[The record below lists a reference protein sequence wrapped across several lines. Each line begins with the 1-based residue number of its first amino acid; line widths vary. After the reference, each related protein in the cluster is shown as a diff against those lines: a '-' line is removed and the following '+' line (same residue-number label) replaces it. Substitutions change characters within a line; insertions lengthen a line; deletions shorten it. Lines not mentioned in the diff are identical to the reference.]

1 MGARKKISAEK
12 RKEALKTMYFAKLQ
26 NVPTSPR
33 KMRLVADMIR
43 GMEVNRALGVLKFSS
58 KEASARVEKLLR
70 SAIANWEQKNERKA
84 EDGELFV
91 TKIYVDGGATLK
103 RMRPAPQ
110 GRGYRIRKRSNH
122 VTLFVDSKNTN
133 DKKSILIV
141 GIGRSQEPFSY
152 LASIKE
158 LIKDKKLK
166 DVLNLQTVDLQAKPT
181 KNILLSCT
189 HYGGFWGKEPIFA
202 KSSFIK
208 YAQMYGDTVLQTG
221 FRVNDEIFDYL
232 YKTYNNK
239 SKSKW
244 ATRIQDDIKNYPDN
258 SFDVLSMNNVLGYI
272 EDDDEY
278 YSTIKNMPRIVKPN
292 GFIITDTICENLFQK
307 VGVDKML
314 TKISAGIFK
323 KSNN

>member
-1 MGARKKISAEK
+1 MFVKNDALFKFNTNNHYNQSFQGSSDSNLLDFASKI
-12 RKEALKTMYFAKLQ
+12 
-26 NVPTSPR
+26 
-33 KMRLVADMIR
+33 
-43 GMEVNRALGVLKFSS
+43 VLKPKLHDVDKFE
-58 KEASARVEKLLR
+58 KITHIKKNILTVE
-70 SAIANWEQKNERKA
+70 NYNE
-84 EDGELFV
+84 V
-91 TKIYVDGGATLK
+91 TKKAHPDFYEISQYNLSLRASSFF
-103 RMRPAPQ
+103 R
-110 GRGYRIRKRSNH
+110 RGVVLGETSYFKDIIDVFS
-122 VTLFVDSKNTN
+122 TLFNKNTN

-189 HYGGFWGKEPIFA
+189 HYGGFWGKEPMFA

-314 TKISAGIFK
+314 TKISDGIFK

>member
-1 MGARKKISAEK
+1 MFFLNEGIFMFVKNDALFKFNTNNHYNQSFQGSSDSNLLDFASKI
-12 RKEALKTMYFAKLQ
+12 
-26 NVPTSPR
+26 
-33 KMRLVADMIR
+33 
-43 GMEVNRALGVLKFSS
+43 VLKPKLPDVDKFE
-58 KEASARVEKLLR
+58 KITHIKKNILTVE
-70 SAIANWEQKNERKA
+70 NYNE
-84 EDGELFV
+84 V
-91 TKIYVDGGATLK
+91 TKKAHPDFYEISQYNLSLRASSFF
-103 RMRPAPQ
+103 R
-110 GRGYRIRKRSNH
+110 RGVVLGETSYFKDVIDVFS
-122 VTLFVDSKNTN
+122 TLFNKNTN

-189 HYGGFWGKEPIFA
+189 HYGGFWGKEPMFA

-278 YSTIKNMPRIVKPN
+278 YNTIKNMPRIVKPN

>member
-1 MGARKKISAEK
+1 MFFLSEGIFMFVKNDALFKFNTNNHYNQSFQGSSDSNLLDFASKI
-12 RKEALKTMYFAKLQ
+12 
-26 NVPTSPR
+26 
-33 KMRLVADMIR
+33 
-43 GMEVNRALGVLKFSS
+43 VLKPKLPDVDKFE
-58 KEASARVEKLLR
+58 KITHIKKNILTVE
-70 SAIANWEQKNERKA
+70 NYNE
-84 EDGELFV
+84 V
-91 TKIYVDGGATLK
+91 TKKAHPDFYEISQYNLSLRASSFFRRGVVLGETSYFKDVVDVF
-103 RMRPAPQ
+103 
-110 GRGYRIRKRSNH
+110 S
-122 VTLFVDSKNTN
+122 TLFNKNTN

-189 HYGGFWGKEPIFA
+189 HYGGFWGKEPMFA

-314 TKISAGIFK
+314 TKISDGIFK

>member
-1 MGARKKISAEK
+1 MFFLNEGIFMFVKNDALFKFNTNNHYNQSFQGSSDSYLLDFMNKI
-12 RKEALKTMYFAKLQ
+12 ALKPKLPD
-26 NVPTSPR
+26 V
-33 KMRLVADMIR
+33 D
-43 GMEVNRALGVLKFSS
+43 KFE
-58 KEASARVEKLLR
+58 KITHIKKNILTVE
-70 SAIANWEQKNERKA
+70 NYNE
-84 EDGELFV
+84 V
-91 TKIYVDGGATLK
+91 TKKAHPDFYEISQYNLSLRASSFF
-103 RMRPAPQ
+103 R
-110 GRGYRIRKRSNH
+110 RGVVLGETSYFKDVIDVFS
-122 VTLFVDSKNTN
+122 TLFNKNTN

-189 HYGGFWGKEPIFA
+189 HYGGFWGKEPMFA

-314 TKISAGIFK
+314 TKISDGIFK

>member
-1 MGARKKISAEK
+1 MFVKNDALFKFNTNNHYNQSFQGSSDSNLLDFASKI
-12 RKEALKTMYFAKLQ
+12 
-26 NVPTSPR
+26 
-33 KMRLVADMIR
+33 
-43 GMEVNRALGVLKFSS
+43 VLKPKLPDVDKFE
-58 KEASARVEKLLR
+58 KITHVKKNILTVE
-70 SAIANWEQKNERKA
+70 NYNE
-84 EDGELFV
+84 V
-91 TKIYVDGGATLK
+91 TKKAHPDFYEISQYNLSLRASSFF
-103 RMRPAPQ
+103 R
-110 GRGYRIRKRSNH
+110 RGVVLGETSYFKDIIDVFS
-122 VTLFVDSKNTN
+122 TLFNKNTN

-314 TKISAGIFK
+314 TKISDGIFK

>member
-1 MGARKKISAEK
+1 MNEGIFMFVKNDALFKFNTNNHYNQSFQGSSDSNLLDFVSKI
-12 RKEALKTMYFAKLQ
+12 
-26 NVPTSPR
+26 
-33 KMRLVADMIR
+33 
-43 GMEVNRALGVLKFSS
+43 VLKPKLPDVDKF
-58 KEASARVEKLLR
+58 EK
-70 SAIANWEQKNERKA
+70 ITHIKKNILTIENYN
-84 EDGELFV
+84 EV
-91 TKIYVDGGATLK
+91 TKKAHPDFYEISQYNLSLRASSFF
-103 RMRPAPQ
+103 R
-110 GRGYRIRKRSNH
+110 RGVVLGETSYFKDVIDVFS
-122 VTLFVDSKNTN
+122 TLFNKNTN

-189 HYGGFWGKEPIFA
+189 HYGGFWGKEPMFA

>member
-1 MGARKKISAEK
+1 MFFLNEGIFMFVKNDALFKFNTNNHYNQSFQGSSDSNLLDFASKI
-12 RKEALKTMYFAKLQ
+12 
-26 NVPTSPR
+26 
-33 KMRLVADMIR
+33 
-43 GMEVNRALGVLKFSS
+43 VLKPKLPDVDKFE
-58 KEASARVEKLLR
+58 KITHVKKNILTVE
-70 SAIANWEQKNERKA
+70 NYNE
-84 EDGELFV
+84 V
-91 TKIYVDGGATLK
+91 TKKAHPDFYEISQYNLSLRASSFF
-103 RMRPAPQ
+103 R
-110 GRGYRIRKRSNH
+110 RGVVLGETSYFKDIIDVFS
-122 VTLFVDSKNTN
+122 TLFNKNTN

-189 HYGGFWGKEPIFA
+189 HYGGFWGKEPMFA

-314 TKISAGIFK
+314 TKISDGIFK

>member
-1 MGARKKISAEK
+1 MFFLNEGIFMFVKNDALFKFNTNNHYNQSFQGSSDSYLLDFVSKI
-12 RKEALKTMYFAKLQ
+12 ALKPKLPD
-26 NVPTSPR
+26 V
-33 KMRLVADMIR
+33 D
-43 GMEVNRALGVLKFSS
+43 KFE
-58 KEASARVEKLLR
+58 KITRIKKNILTVE
-70 SAIANWEQKNERKA
+70 NYNE
-84 EDGELFV
+84 V
-91 TKIYVDGGATLK
+91 TKKAHPDFYEISQYNLSLRASSFF
-103 RMRPAPQ
+103 R
-110 GRGYRIRKRSNH
+110 RGVVLGETSYFKEVIDVFS
-122 VTLFVDSKNTN
+122 TLFNKNTN

-189 HYGGFWGKEPIFA
+189 HYGGFWGKEPMFA

-307 VGVDKML
+307 VGVDKIL

>member
-1 MGARKKISAEK
+1 MFFLNEGIFMFVKNDALFKFNTNNHYNQSFQGSSDSYLLDFMSKI
-12 RKEALKTMYFAKLQ
+12 ALKPKLPD
-26 NVPTSPR
+26 V
-33 KMRLVADMIR
+33 D
-43 GMEVNRALGVLKFSS
+43 KFE
-58 KEASARVEKLLR
+58 KITRIKKNILTVE
-70 SAIANWEQKNERKA
+70 NYNE
-84 EDGELFV
+84 V
-91 TKIYVDGGATLK
+91 TKKAHPDFYEISQYNLSLRASSFF
-103 RMRPAPQ
+103 R
-110 GRGYRIRKRSNH
+110 RGVVLGETSYFKDVIDEFS
-122 VTLFVDSKNTN
+122 TLFNKNTN

-189 HYGGFWGKEPIFA
+189 HYGGFWGKEPMFA

>member
-1 MGARKKISAEK
+1 MFFLNEGIFMFVKNDALFKFNTNNHYNQSFQGSSDSNLLDFASKI
-12 RKEALKTMYFAKLQ
+12 
-26 NVPTSPR
+26 
-33 KMRLVADMIR
+33 
-43 GMEVNRALGVLKFSS
+43 VLKPKLPDVDKFE
-58 KEASARVEKLLR
+58 KITHIKKNILTVE
-70 SAIANWEQKNERKA
+70 NYNE
-84 EDGELFV
+84 V
-91 TKIYVDGGATLK
+91 TKKAHPDFYEISQYNLSLRASSFF
-103 RMRPAPQ
+103 R
-110 GRGYRIRKRSNH
+110 RGVVLGETSYFKDIIDVFS
-122 VTLFVDSKNTN
+122 TLFNKNTN

-189 HYGGFWGKEPIFA
+189 HYGGFWGKEPMFA

>member
-1 MGARKKISAEK
+1 MNEGIFMFVKNDALFKFNTNNHYNQSFQGSSDSNLLDFVSKI
-12 RKEALKTMYFAKLQ
+12 
-26 NVPTSPR
+26 
-33 KMRLVADMIR
+33 
-43 GMEVNRALGVLKFSS
+43 VLKPKLPDVDKFE
-58 KEASARVEKLLR
+58 KITRIKKNILTVE
-70 SAIANWEQKNERKA
+70 NYNE
-84 EDGELFV
+84 V
-91 TKIYVDGGATLK
+91 TKKAHPDFYEISQYNLSLRASSFF
-103 RMRPAPQ
+103 R
-110 GRGYRIRKRSNH
+110 RGVVLGETSYFKDVIDVFS
-122 VTLFVDSKNTN
+122 TLFNKNTN

>member
-1 MGARKKISAEK
+1 MFVKNDALFKFNTNNHYNQSFQGSSDSNLLDFASKI
-12 RKEALKTMYFAKLQ
+12 
-26 NVPTSPR
+26 
-33 KMRLVADMIR
+33 
-43 GMEVNRALGVLKFSS
+43 VLKPKLPDVDKFE
-58 KEASARVEKLLR
+58 KITHIKKNILTVE
-70 SAIANWEQKNERKA
+70 NYNE
-84 EDGELFV
+84 V
-91 TKIYVDGGATLK
+91 TKKAHPDFYEISKYNLSLRASSFF
-103 RMRPAPQ
+103 R
-110 GRGYRIRKRSNH
+110 RGVVLGETSYFKDIIDVFS
-122 VTLFVDSKNTN
+122 TLFNKNTN

-189 HYGGFWGKEPIFA
+189 HYGGFWGKEPMFA

-314 TKISAGIFK
+314 TKISDGIFK

>member
-1 MGARKKISAEK
+1 MNEGIFMFVKNDALFKFNTNNHYNQSFQGSSDSYLLDFMNKI
-12 RKEALKTMYFAKLQ
+12 ALKPKLPD
-26 NVPTSPR
+26 V
-33 KMRLVADMIR
+33 D
-43 GMEVNRALGVLKFSS
+43 KF
-58 KEASARVEKLLR
+58 EK
-70 SAIANWEQKNERKA
+70 ITHIKKNILTIENYN
-84 EDGELFV
+84 EV
-91 TKIYVDGGATLK
+91 TKKAHPDFYEISQYNLSLRASSFF
-103 RMRPAPQ
+103 R
-110 GRGYRIRKRSNH
+110 RGVVLGETSYFKDVIDVFS
-122 VTLFVDSKNTN
+122 TLFNKNTN

-189 HYGGFWGKEPIFA
+189 HYGGFWGKEPMFA

>member
-1 MGARKKISAEK
+1 MFLLNEGIFMFVKNDALFKFNTNNHYNQSFQGSSDSNLLDFMNKI
-12 RKEALKTMYFAKLQ
+12 ALKPKLPD
-26 NVPTSPR
+26 V
-33 KMRLVADMIR
+33 D
-43 GMEVNRALGVLKFSS
+43 KF
-58 KEASARVEKLLR
+58 EKITR
-70 SAIANWEQKNERKA
+70 IKKNILTIENYN
-84 EDGELFV
+84 EV
-91 TKIYVDGGATLK
+91 TKKAHPDFYEISQYNLSLRASSFF
-103 RMRPAPQ
+103 R
-110 GRGYRIRKRSNH
+110 RGVVLGETSYFKDVIDVFS
-122 VTLFVDSKNTN
+122 TLFNKNTN

>member
-1 MGARKKISAEK
+1 MFFLNEGIFMFVKNDALFKFNTNNHYNQSFQGSSDSYLLDFMNKI
-12 RKEALKTMYFAKLQ
+12 ALKPKLPD
-26 NVPTSPR
+26 V
-33 KMRLVADMIR
+33 D
-43 GMEVNRALGVLKFSS
+43 KF
-58 KEASARVEKLLR
+58 EKITR
-70 SAIANWEQKNERKA
+70 IKKNILTIENYN
-84 EDGELFV
+84 EV
-91 TKIYVDGGATLK
+91 TKKAHPDFYEISQYNLSLRASSFF
-103 RMRPAPQ
+103 R
-110 GRGYRIRKRSNH
+110 RGVVLGETSYFKDVIDVFS
-122 VTLFVDSKNTN
+122 TLFNKNTN

>member
-1 MGARKKISAEK
+1 MFLLNEGIFMFVKNDALFKFNTNNHYNQSFQGSSDSYLLDFMSKI
-12 RKEALKTMYFAKLQ
+12 ALKPKLPD
-26 NVPTSPR
+26 V
-33 KMRLVADMIR
+33 D
-43 GMEVNRALGVLKFSS
+43 KFE
-58 KEASARVEKLLR
+58 KITRIKKNILTVE
-70 SAIANWEQKNERKA
+70 NYNE
-84 EDGELFV
+84 V
-91 TKIYVDGGATLK
+91 TKKAHPDFYEISQYNLSIRASSFF
-103 RMRPAPQ
+103 R
-110 GRGYRIRKRSNH
+110 RGVVLGETSYFKDVIDVFS
-122 VTLFVDSKNTN
+122 TLFNKNTN

-189 HYGGFWGKEPIFA
+189 HYGGFWGKEPMFA

>member
-1 MGARKKISAEK
+1 MFVKNDALFKFNTNNHYNQSFQGSSDSNLLDFASKI
-12 RKEALKTMYFAKLQ
+12 
-26 NVPTSPR
+26 
-33 KMRLVADMIR
+33 
-43 GMEVNRALGVLKFSS
+43 VLKPKLPDVDKFE
-58 KEASARVEKLLR
+58 KITHIKKNILTVE
-70 SAIANWEQKNERKA
+70 NYNE
-84 EDGELFV
+84 V
-91 TKIYVDGGATLK
+91 TKKAHPDFYEISQYNLSLRASSFF
-103 RMRPAPQ
+103 R
-110 GRGYRIRKRSNH
+110 RGVVLGETSYFKDIIDVFS
-122 VTLFVDSKNTN
+122 TLFNKNTN

-158 LIKDKKLK
+158 LIKNKKLK

-189 HYGGFWGKEPIFA
+189 HYGGFWGKEPMFA

-314 TKISAGIFK
+314 TKISDGIFK

>member
-1 MGARKKISAEK
+1 MFFLNEGIFMFVKNDALFKFNTNNHYNQSFQGSSDSNLLDFASKI
-12 RKEALKTMYFAKLQ
+12 
-26 NVPTSPR
+26 
-33 KMRLVADMIR
+33 
-43 GMEVNRALGVLKFSS
+43 VLKPKLPDVDKFE
-58 KEASARVEKLLR
+58 KITHIKKNILTVE
-70 SAIANWEQKNERKA
+70 NYNE
-84 EDGELFV
+84 V
-91 TKIYVDGGATLK
+91 TKKAHPDFYEISQYNLSLRASSFFRRGVVLGETSYFKDVVDVF
-103 RMRPAPQ
+103 
-110 GRGYRIRKRSNH
+110 S
-122 VTLFVDSKNTN
+122 TLFNKNTN

-152 LASIKE
+152 LASIKD

-189 HYGGFWGKEPIFA
+189 HYGGFWGKEPMFA

-314 TKISAGIFK
+314 TKISDGIFK

>member
-1 MGARKKISAEK
+1 MFFLNEGIFMFVKNDALFKFNTNNHYNQSFQGSSDSNLLDFMNKI
-12 RKEALKTMYFAKLQ
+12 ALKPKLPD
-26 NVPTSPR
+26 V
-33 KMRLVADMIR
+33 D
-43 GMEVNRALGVLKFSS
+43 KFE
-58 KEASARVEKLLR
+58 KITRIKKNILTVE
-70 SAIANWEQKNERKA
+70 NYNE
-84 EDGELFV
+84 V
-91 TKIYVDGGATLK
+91 TKKAHPDFYEISQYNLSLRASSFF
-103 RMRPAPQ
+103 R
-110 GRGYRIRKRSNH
+110 RGVVLGETSYFKDVIDVFS
-122 VTLFVDSKNTN
+122 TLFNKNTN

>member
-1 MGARKKISAEK
+1 MFFLNEGIFMFVKNDALFKFNTNNHYNQSFQGSSDSHLLDFMSKI
-12 RKEALKTMYFAKLQ
+12 ALKPKLPD
-26 NVPTSPR
+26 V
-33 KMRLVADMIR
+33 D
-43 GMEVNRALGVLKFSS
+43 KFEKITRIKKNSLT
-58 KEASARVEKLLR
+58 VE
-70 SAIANWEQKNERKA
+70 NYNE
-84 EDGELFV
+84 V
-91 TKIYVDGGATLK
+91 TKKAHPDFYEISQYNLSLRASSFF
-103 RMRPAPQ
+103 R
-110 GRGYRIRKRSNH
+110 RGVVLGETSYFKDVIDVFS
-122 VTLFVDSKNTN
+122 TLFNKNTN

>member
-1 MGARKKISAEK
+1 MFVKNDALFKFNTNNHYNQSFQGSSDSNLLDFVSKI
-12 RKEALKTMYFAKLQ
+12 
-26 NVPTSPR
+26 
-33 KMRLVADMIR
+33 
-43 GMEVNRALGVLKFSS
+43 VLKPKLPDVDKF
-58 KEASARVEKLLR
+58 EKITR
-70 SAIANWEQKNERKA
+70 IKKNILTIENYN
-84 EDGELFV
+84 EV
-91 TKIYVDGGATLK
+91 TKKAHPDFYEISQYNLSLRASSFF
-103 RMRPAPQ
+103 R
-110 GRGYRIRKRSNH
+110 RGVVLGETSYFKDVIDVFS
-122 VTLFVDSKNTN
+122 TLFNKNTN

-189 HYGGFWGKEPIFA
+189 HYGGFWGKEPMFA

>member
-1 MGARKKISAEK
+1 MFVKNDALFKFNTNNHYNQSFQGSSDSYLLDFMNKI
-12 RKEALKTMYFAKLQ
+12 ALKPKLPD
-26 NVPTSPR
+26 V
-33 KMRLVADMIR
+33 D
-43 GMEVNRALGVLKFSS
+43 KFE
-58 KEASARVEKLLR
+58 KITRIKKNILTVE
-70 SAIANWEQKNERKA
+70 NYNE
-84 EDGELFV
+84 V
-91 TKIYVDGGATLK
+91 TKKAHPDFYEISQYNLSLRASSFF
-103 RMRPAPQ
+103 R
-110 GRGYRIRKRSNH
+110 RGVVLGETSYFKDVIDVFS
-122 VTLFVDSKNTN
+122 TLFNKNTN
-133 DKKSILIV
+133 DKKSMLIV

-189 HYGGFWGKEPIFA
+189 HYGGFWGKEPMFA

>member
-1 MGARKKISAEK
+1 MFLLNEGIFMFVKNDALFKFNTNNHYNQSFQGSSDSNLLDFASKI
-12 RKEALKTMYFAKLQ
+12 
-26 NVPTSPR
+26 
-33 KMRLVADMIR
+33 
-43 GMEVNRALGVLKFSS
+43 VLKPKLPDVDKFE
-58 KEASARVEKLLR
+58 KITRIKKNILTVE
-70 SAIANWEQKNERKA
+70 NYNE
-84 EDGELFV
+84 V
-91 TKIYVDGGATLK
+91 TKKAHPDFYEISQYNLSLRASSFF
-103 RMRPAPQ
+103 R
-110 GRGYRIRKRSNH
+110 RGVVLGETSYFKDVIDVFS
-122 VTLFVDSKNTN
+122 TLFNKNTN

-189 HYGGFWGKEPIFA
+189 HYGGFGGKEPMFA

>member
-1 MGARKKISAEK
+1 MFFLNEGIFMFVKNDALFKFNTNNHYNQSFQGSSDSHLLDFMSKI
-12 RKEALKTMYFAKLQ
+12 ALKPKLPD
-26 NVPTSPR
+26 V
-33 KMRLVADMIR
+33 D
-43 GMEVNRALGVLKFSS
+43 KF
-58 KEASARVEKLLR
+58 EK
-70 SAIANWEQKNERKA
+70 ITHIKKNILTIENYN
-84 EDGELFV
+84 EV
-91 TKIYVDGGATLK
+91 TKKAHPDFYEISQYNLSLRASSFF
-103 RMRPAPQ
+103 R
-110 GRGYRIRKRSNH
+110 RGVVLGETSYFKDVIDVFS
-122 VTLFVDSKNTN
+122 TLFNKNTN

-189 HYGGFWGKEPIFA
+189 HYGGFWGKEPMFA

-239 SKSKW
+239 AKSKW

>member
-1 MGARKKISAEK
+1 MFFLNEGIFMFVKNDALFKFNTNNHYNQSFQGSSDTNLLDFASKI
-12 RKEALKTMYFAKLQ
+12 
-26 NVPTSPR
+26 
-33 KMRLVADMIR
+33 
-43 GMEVNRALGVLKFSS
+43 VLKPKLPDVDKFE
-58 KEASARVEKLLR
+58 KITHVKKNILTVE
-70 SAIANWEQKNERKA
+70 NYNE
-84 EDGELFV
+84 V
-91 TKIYVDGGATLK
+91 TKKAHPDFYEISQYNLSLRASSFF
-103 RMRPAPQ
+103 R
-110 GRGYRIRKRSNH
+110 RGVVLGETSYFKDIIDVFS
-122 VTLFVDSKNTN
+122 TLFNKNTN

-189 HYGGFWGKEPIFA
+189 HYGGFWGKEPMFA

-314 TKISAGIFK
+314 TKISDGIFK

>member
-1 MGARKKISAEK
+1 MNEGIFMFVKNDALFKFNTNNHYNQSFQGSSDSYLLDFASKI
-12 RKEALKTMYFAKLQ
+12 ALKPKLPD
-26 NVPTSPR
+26 V
-33 KMRLVADMIR
+33 D
-43 GMEVNRALGVLKFSS
+43 KFE
-58 KEASARVEKLLR
+58 KITRIKKNILTVE
-70 SAIANWEQKNERKA
+70 NYNE
-84 EDGELFV
+84 V
-91 TKIYVDGGATLK
+91 TKKAHPDFYEISQYNLSLRASSFFRRGVVLGETSYFKDVVDVF
-103 RMRPAPQ
+103 
-110 GRGYRIRKRSNH
+110 S
-122 VTLFVDSKNTN
+122 TLFNKNTN

-189 HYGGFWGKEPIFA
+189 HYGGFWGKEPMFA

-314 TKISAGIFK
+314 TKISDGIFK

>member
-1 MGARKKISAEK
+1 MFFLNEGIFMFVKNDALFKFNTNNHYNQSFQGSSDSNLLDFASKI
-12 RKEALKTMYFAKLQ
+12 
-26 NVPTSPR
+26 
-33 KMRLVADMIR
+33 
-43 GMEVNRALGVLKFSS
+43 VLKPKLPDVDKFE
-58 KEASARVEKLLR
+58 KITHIKKNILTVE
-70 SAIANWEQKNERKA
+70 NYNE
-84 EDGELFV
+84 V
-91 TKIYVDGGATLK
+91 TKKAHPDFYEISQYNLSLRASSFFRRGVVLGETSYFKDVVDVF
-103 RMRPAPQ
+103 
-110 GRGYRIRKRSNH
+110 S
-122 VTLFVDSKNTN
+122 TLFNKNTN

-189 HYGGFWGKEPIFA
+189 HYGGFWGKEPMFA

-307 VGVDKML
+307 VGVNKML
-314 TKISAGIFK
+314 TKISDGIFK

>member
-1 MGARKKISAEK
+1 MNEGIFMFVKNDALFKFNTNNHYNQSFQAHIDSYLLDFASKI
-12 RKEALKTMYFAKLQ
+12 ALKPKLPD
-26 NVPTSPR
+26 V
-33 KMRLVADMIR
+33 D
-43 GMEVNRALGVLKFSS
+43 KFE
-58 KEASARVEKLLR
+58 KITRIKKNILTVE
-70 SAIANWEQKNERKA
+70 NYNE
-84 EDGELFV
+84 V
-91 TKIYVDGGATLK
+91 TKKAHPDFYEISQYNLSLRASSFF
-103 RMRPAPQ
+103 R
-110 GRGYRIRKRSNH
+110 RGVVLGETSYFKDVIDVFS
-122 VTLFVDSKNTN
+122 TLFNKNTN
-133 DKKSILIV
+133 NKKSILIV

-189 HYGGFWGKEPIFA
+189 HYGGFWGKEPMFA

>member
-1 MGARKKISAEK
+1 MFFLNEGIFMFVKNDALFKFNTNNHYNQSFQGSSDSHLLDFMSKI
-12 RKEALKTMYFAKLQ
+12 
-26 NVPTSPR
+26 
-33 KMRLVADMIR
+33 
-43 GMEVNRALGVLKFSS
+43 VLKPKLPDVDKFE
-58 KEASARVEKLLR
+58 KITRIKKNILTVE
-70 SAIANWEQKNERKA
+70 NYNE
-84 EDGELFV
+84 V
-91 TKIYVDGGATLK
+91 TKKAHPDFYEISQYNLSLRASSFF
-103 RMRPAPQ
+103 R
-110 GRGYRIRKRSNH
+110 RGVVLGETSYFKDVIDVFS
-122 VTLFVDSKNTN
+122 TLFNKNTN

>member
-1 MGARKKISAEK
+1 MFFLNEGIFMFVKNDALFNFNTNNHYNQSFQGSSDSNLLDFMNKI
-12 RKEALKTMYFAKLQ
+12 ALKPKLPD
-26 NVPTSPR
+26 V
-33 KMRLVADMIR
+33 D
-43 GMEVNRALGVLKFSS
+43 KFE
-58 KEASARVEKLLR
+58 KITRIKKNILTVE
-70 SAIANWEQKNERKA
+70 NYNE
-84 EDGELFV
+84 V
-91 TKIYVDGGATLK
+91 TKKAHPDFYEISQYNLSLRASSFF
-103 RMRPAPQ
+103 R
-110 GRGYRIRKRSNH
+110 RGVVLGETSYFKDVIDVFS
-122 VTLFVDSKNTN
+122 TLFNKNTN

-189 HYGGFWGKEPIFA
+189 HYGGFWGKEPMFA

>member
-1 MGARKKISAEK
+1 MFVKNDALFKFNTNNHYNQSFQGSSDSNLLDFASKI
-12 RKEALKTMYFAKLQ
+12 
-26 NVPTSPR
+26 
-33 KMRLVADMIR
+33 
-43 GMEVNRALGVLKFSS
+43 VLKPKLPDVDKF
-58 KEASARVEKLLR
+58 EKITR
-70 SAIANWEQKNERKA
+70 IKKNILTIENYN
-84 EDGELFV
+84 EV
-91 TKIYVDGGATLK
+91 TKKAHPDFYEISQYNLSLRASSFF
-103 RMRPAPQ
+103 R
-110 GRGYRIRKRSNH
+110 RGVVLGETSYFKDVIDVFS
-122 VTLFVDSKNTN
+122 TLFNKNTN

-189 HYGGFWGKEPIFA
+189 HYGGFWGKEPMFA

>member
-1 MGARKKISAEK
+1 MFFLNEGIFMFVKNDALFKFNTNNHYNQSFQGSSDSNLLDFVSKI
-12 RKEALKTMYFAKLQ
+12 
-26 NVPTSPR
+26 
-33 KMRLVADMIR
+33 
-43 GMEVNRALGVLKFSS
+43 VLKPKLPDVDKFE
-58 KEASARVEKLLR
+58 KITRIKKNILTVE
-70 SAIANWEQKNERKA
+70 NYNE
-84 EDGELFV
+84 V
-91 TKIYVDGGATLK
+91 TKKAHPDFYEISQYNLSLRASSFF
-103 RMRPAPQ
+103 R
-110 GRGYRIRKRSNH
+110 RGVVLGETSYFKDVIDVFS
-122 VTLFVDSKNTN
+122 TLFNKNTN

-189 HYGGFWGKEPIFA
+189 HYGGFWGKEPMFA

>member
-1 MGARKKISAEK
+1 MFVKNDALFKFNTNNHYNQSFQGSSDSNLLDFASKI
-12 RKEALKTMYFAKLQ
+12 
-26 NVPTSPR
+26 
-33 KMRLVADMIR
+33 
-43 GMEVNRALGVLKFSS
+43 VLKPKLPDVDKF
-58 KEASARVEKLLR
+58 EK
-70 SAIANWEQKNERKA
+70 ITHIKKNILTIENYN
-84 EDGELFV
+84 EV
-91 TKIYVDGGATLK
+91 TKKAHPDFYEISQYNLSLRASSFF
-103 RMRPAPQ
+103 R
-110 GRGYRIRKRSNH
+110 RGVVLGETSYFKDVIDVFS
-122 VTLFVDSKNTN
+122 TLFNKNTN

-189 HYGGFWGKEPIFA
+189 HYGGFWGKEPMFA

>member
-1 MGARKKISAEK
+1 MFFLNEGIFMFVKNDALFKFNTNNHYNQSFQGSSDSNLLDFASKI
-12 RKEALKTMYFAKLQ
+12 
-26 NVPTSPR
+26 
-33 KMRLVADMIR
+33 
-43 GMEVNRALGVLKFSS
+43 VLKPKLPDVDKFE
-58 KEASARVEKLLR
+58 KITHIKKNILTVE
-70 SAIANWEQKNERKA
+70 NYNE
-84 EDGELFV
+84 V
-91 TKIYVDGGATLK
+91 TKKAHPDFYEISQYNLSLRASSFFRRGVVLGETSYFKDVVDVF
-103 RMRPAPQ
+103 
-110 GRGYRIRKRSNH
+110 S
-122 VTLFVDSKNTN
+122 TLFNKNTN

-189 HYGGFWGKEPIFA
+189 HYGGFWGKEPMFA

-314 TKISAGIFK
+314 TKISDGIFK

>member
-1 MGARKKISAEK
+1 MFFLDEGIFMFVKNDALFKFNTNNHYNQSFQGSSDSYLLDFVSKI
-12 RKEALKTMYFAKLQ
+12 ALKPKLPD
-26 NVPTSPR
+26 V
-33 KMRLVADMIR
+33 D
-43 GMEVNRALGVLKFSS
+43 KFE
-58 KEASARVEKLLR
+58 KITRIKKNILTVE
-70 SAIANWEQKNERKA
+70 NYNE
-84 EDGELFV
+84 V
-91 TKIYVDGGATLK
+91 TKKAHPDFYEISQYNLSLRASSFF
-103 RMRPAPQ
+103 R
-110 GRGYRIRKRSNH
+110 RGVVLGETSYFKDVIDVFS
-122 VTLFVDSKNTN
+122 TLFNKNTN

-189 HYGGFWGKEPIFA
+189 HYGGFWGKEPMFA

>member
-1 MGARKKISAEK
+1 MFFLNEGIFMSVKNDALFKFNTNNHYNQSFQAHIDSYLLDFASKI
-12 RKEALKTMYFAKLQ
+12 ALKPKLPD
-26 NVPTSPR
+26 V
-33 KMRLVADMIR
+33 D
-43 GMEVNRALGVLKFSS
+43 KF
-58 KEASARVEKLLR
+58 EKITR
-70 SAIANWEQKNERKA
+70 IKKNILTIENYN
-84 EDGELFV
+84 EV
-91 TKIYVDGGATLK
+91 TKKAHPDFYEISQYNLSLRASSFF
-103 RMRPAPQ
+103 R
-110 GRGYRIRKRSNH
+110 RGVVLGETSYFKDVIDVFS
-122 VTLFVDSKNTN
+122 TLFNKNTN

>member
-1 MGARKKISAEK
+1 MFFLNEGIFMFVKNDALFKFNTNNHYNQSFQGSSDSNLLDFVSKI
-12 RKEALKTMYFAKLQ
+12 
-26 NVPTSPR
+26 
-33 KMRLVADMIR
+33 
-43 GMEVNRALGVLKFSS
+43 VLKPKLPDVDKF
-58 KEASARVEKLLR
+58 EK
-70 SAIANWEQKNERKA
+70 ITHIKKNILTIENYN
-84 EDGELFV
+84 EV
-91 TKIYVDGGATLK
+91 TKKAHPDFYEISQYNLSLRASSFF
-103 RMRPAPQ
+103 R
-110 GRGYRIRKRSNH
+110 RGVVLGETSYFKDVIDVFS
-122 VTLFVDSKNTN
+122 TLFNKNTN

-181 KNILLSCT
+181 KNILLSCA
-189 HYGGFWGKEPIFA
+189 HYGGFWGKEPMFA

>member
-1 MGARKKISAEK
+1 MFVKNDALFKFNTNNHYNQSFQGSSDSNLLDFASKI
-12 RKEALKTMYFAKLQ
+12 
-26 NVPTSPR
+26 
-33 KMRLVADMIR
+33 
-43 GMEVNRALGVLKFSS
+43 VLKPKLPDVDKFE
-58 KEASARVEKLLR
+58 KITHIKKNILTVE
-70 SAIANWEQKNERKA
+70 NYNE
-84 EDGELFV
+84 V
-91 TKIYVDGGATLK
+91 TKKAHPDFYEISQYNFSLRASSFF
-103 RMRPAPQ
+103 R
-110 GRGYRIRKRSNH
+110 RGVVLGETSYFKDVIDVFS
-122 VTLFVDSKNTN
+122 TLFNKNTN

-189 HYGGFWGKEPIFA
+189 HYGGFWGKEPMFA
-202 KSSFIK
+202 KSSFVK

-239 SKSKW
+239 AKSKW

-314 TKISAGIFK
+314 TKISDGIFK